1 MTALGDDLR
10 TSTER
15 FPRAL
20 VRRMVDNYRGRTL
33 EHAPHAMTE
42 PATVFTDQ
50 ARFEKE
56 LDVFFR
62 RGSHIVGWTGELPRP
77 GTFVTK
83 NVAGHPVLVTRADDG
98 VLRAFKNACTHRGAQ
113 VADGCGEARRLTC
126 PYHAWSFAL
135 DGSLAG
141 QPDSYAFDEID
152 RMTLGLEPLPI
163 ADVAGLI
170 AVGLTENDDPAA
182 AFADI
187 EPELRWCNYDTHEV
201 ICHHS
206 WNLRS
211 NWKIAFDV
219 NLETYHVNYLHR
231 ETLFELVL
239 HHPIF
244 DSFGRHG
251 RWGFPTKGI
260 EAIAELPEEHWPDIA
275 PISIVHTLF
284 PSVVLL
290 ETPVSCQMFRIYP
303 GRTVGECTV
312 DLTEASIR
320 PTQTDEER
328 AARKAGADFAAV
340 VVGKEDFP
348 AAEQCQRGAE
358 MGLKQFVFGT
368 NEPMLQHWHR
378 TWRAALDSH

>member
-1 MTALGDDLR
+1 MTTLSDHNNVA
-10 TSTER
+10 TQR
-15 FPRAL
+15 FPREL
-20 VRRMVDNYRGRTL
+20 VRRMADNFRTRTL
-33 EHAPHAMTE
+33 DHAPGNMTE
-42 PATVFTDQ
+42 PASVFTDQ

-56 LDVFFR
+56 LDVLFR
-62 RGSHIVGWTGELPRP
+62 RGSHVIGWTGELPRP

-83 NVAGHPVLVTRADDG
+83 NVAGHPVLVTRAEDG
-98 VLRAFKNACTHRGAQ
+98 ILRAFRNACTHRGAQ

-126 PYHAWSFAL
+126 PYHAWSFDL

-141 QPDSYAFDEID
+141 QPDAYAFEGID

-170 AVGLTENDDPAA
+170 AVGLDESADPRA

-187 EPELRWCNYDTHEV
+187 EPQLRWCSYDTHEIV
-201 ICHHS
+201 CHHS

-231 ETLFELVL
+231 ETLFNLVL
-239 HHPIF
+239 HHPIY
-244 DSFGRHG
+244 DTFGRHG
-251 RWGFPTKGI
+251 RWGFPTTGI
-260 EAIAELPEEHWPDIA
+260 EKIADLPEDQWPDPA

-312 DLTEASIR
+312 DLTEASVR
-320 PTQTDEER
+320 PTTSDEER

-378 TWRAALDSH
+378 TWRAALDAA